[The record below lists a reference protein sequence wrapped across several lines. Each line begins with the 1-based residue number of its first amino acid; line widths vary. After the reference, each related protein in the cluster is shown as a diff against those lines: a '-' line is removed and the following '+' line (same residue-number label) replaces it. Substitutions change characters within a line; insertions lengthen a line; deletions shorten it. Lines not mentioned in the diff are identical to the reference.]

1 MSIIHPS
8 TLYHFTDKSNN
19 LKLIL
24 RNGLRFS
31 YCFEEFTKNVGIA
44 IPMICFCDIPLLR
57 TIEHRHK
64 YGDYMIGIDKEFLRR
79 HLKHVLNPVSYHDAF
94 FLRTLSPESFN
105 AELEIINDALHNFFE
120 KDIVPI
126 WKENKDKE
134 IEEILDCNDD
144 LHYKSDCVLFAKN
157 NFIYNLAFSKLYSN
171 VIIVGGKRSEQI
183 NYDEREWRYVPF
195 FHSDEEDYSLKWIQ
209 NISLDE
215 YESIKQSLQETL
227 HKGKEAYLTL
237 KEDEISKAINFIVV
251 KYKRQIPTFIKL
263 IMSAKTLFGA
273 SNVTKEQR
281 ELLITKITSFEDIE
295 KNF

>member
-8 TLYHFTDKSNN
+8 TLFHFTDKSNN

-31 YCFEEFTKNVGIA
+31 YCFEEFTKNVGIT

-64 YGDYMIGIDKEFLRR
+64 YGDYMIGIDKEFIRR
-79 HLKHVLNPVSYHDAF
+79 HPKHVLNPVAYHDAI
-94 FLRTLSPESFN
+94 FLRTFSPESFN

-120 KDIVPI
+120 KDIMPI
-126 WKENKDKE
+126 WKENKDKD
-134 IEEILDCNDD
+134 IEEIFDCNED

-157 NFIYNLAFSKLYSN
+157 NFMYNLAFSKLYSN
-171 VIIVGGKRSEQI
+171 VIIEGGKRTEQI

-195 FHSDEEDYSLKWIQ
+195 FHSDEEDYTLKWIQ

-215 YESIKQSLQETL
+215 YESIKQSLQKTL
-227 HKGKEAYLTL
+227 HKVKEAYFTL

-251 KYKRQIPTFIKL
+251 KYKRQIPTFINL
-263 IMSAKTLFGA
+263 IMKARTLFGA
-273 SNVTKEQR
+273 SNVTKKQR

>member
-8 TLYHFTDKSNN
+8 TLYHFTGKSNN

-79 HLKHVLNPVSYHDAF
+79 HPKHVLNPVAYHDAI
-94 FLRTLSPESFN
+94 FLRTFSPESFN
-105 AELEIINDALHNFFE
+105 AELEIINDAVNHFFE

-126 WKENKDKE
+126 WKDNKDKE
-134 IEEILDCNDD
+134 IDEILNCNED
-144 LHYKSDCVLFAKN
+144 LHYKTDCVVFAKN
-157 NFIYNLAFSKLYSN
+157 NFMYNLAFTKLYSK
-171 VIIVGGKRSEQI
+171 IIISGVKRTEQI

-195 FHSDEEDYSLKWIQ
+195 FYSDEDDYSLKWIQ

-215 YESIKQSLQETL
+215 YESVKQSLQQKL
-227 HKGKEAYLTL
+227 HKGHDAYLTL
-237 KEDEISKAINFIVV
+237 KADEICAAINFIVV
-251 KYKRQIPTFIKL
+251 KYKRQIPSFINL
-263 IMSAKTLFGA
+263 IMNAKTLFGT
-273 SNVTKEQR
+273 SNVSKEQR
-281 ELLITKITSFEDIE
+281 ELLITKIISFEDIE